1 MTTSTKKAASSGAAF
16 LFAIF
21 SLCLELALGVRGHR
35 LLAVLVLVELAAE
48 DFQHDAVRRGD

>member
-1 MTTSTKKAASSGAAF
+1 MRAGPFFFAF
-16 LFAIF
+16 SQI
-21 SLCLELALGVRGHR
+21 LELALGVRGHS